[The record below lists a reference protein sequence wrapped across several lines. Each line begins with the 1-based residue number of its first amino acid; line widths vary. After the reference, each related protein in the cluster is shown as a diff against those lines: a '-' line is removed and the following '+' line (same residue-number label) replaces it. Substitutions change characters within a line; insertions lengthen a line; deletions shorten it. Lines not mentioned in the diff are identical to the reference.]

1 MSYTIQ
7 QISIILNAKST
18 IVNDA
23 DIDHL
28 LIDSRKIS
36 FPKTSLFFALVGDRR
51 NGHQFIKEV
60 YERGV
65 RNFVTSSFKPDITDS
80 TNEYKHLY
88 PDANF
93 LVVDNTLKALQ
104 TLASHHRI
112 QFNHPVIG
120 ITGSNGKTIVK
131 EWLNQLLQND
141 FNTVRSPRSYN
152 SQIGVPLSV
161 WQMKAANTLGIF
173 EAGISTIDEMEN
185 LQQIIK
191 PTIGIL
197 TNIGVAHNDGFE
209 NITQKVIEK
218 LKLFKDCK
226 QIICNGDDEI
236 IRRHCEIG
244 FLPNEAISSN
254 EKEIA
259 SCLAMTQHFFYWGKN
274 ECSNLQIIKEIKFAN
289 QTTLKSFYQN
299 KNIEIVIPFTDE
311 ASIANAC
318 TCWAAMLLLGFENN
332 IIAERMLQLQPV
344 EMRMQLL
351 PIINNCILINDSY
364 SNDSSSFYIA
374 LDYLVANATN
384 HKKTIIVSD
393 FSGNEKSN
401 TEVYFH
407 FIEQLSN
414 NKINKVIGIGT
425 EISKYAESFYS
436 KGIEVYFYE
445 TTSSFLNNISTHS
458 FKDEY
463 ILLKGGRAF
472 NFERISKWLQQ
483 KTHQT
488 VMEINLTAL
497 VHNLK
502 EYQKHLLPT
511 TKTMAMVKA
520 FSYGSGS
527 IEIAKVLQFH
537 KVDYLAVAYTDE
549 GIDLR
554 KAGIRLPLMILNVE
568 EENFDALI
576 EYNLE
581 PEIFSFSIYKAFH
594 QYLLQ
599 QGISNFPVHIK
610 LNTGMNRLGFEVIE
624 ATELASLISTNK
636 TMLVKSVLS
645 HLAASEDI
653 NQDEFTKHQQQLF
666 DAACAIFQS
675 KLNYNFIKHIANSA
689 AIFRNPASQYDM
701 VRLGIGLYGVDSAV
715 EHQLQLQTVAT
726 LKTTIAQIRT
736 VKANDSIG
744 YNRKGIV
751 TRDSKIATVRIGYA
765 DGLSRSLGNG
775 KGFMFLHN
783 KLAPIIGSVC
793 MDMTMI
799 DVTDIPEAKENDVV
813 EIFGKH
819 LPVQQVAKW
828 SNTIAY
834 ETLSTI
840 SQRVRR
846 IYVEE

>member
-1 MSYTIQ
+1 MYTIH
-7 QISIILNAKST
+7 QISTILNAEA
-18 IVNDA
+18 IINNDA
-23 DIDHL
+23 IIEYL

-36 FPKTSLFFALVGDRR
+36 FPNTSLFFALVGNRR
-51 NGHQFIKEV
+51 DGHSYIKDA
-60 YERGV
+60 YKQGV
-65 RNFVTSSFKPDITDS
+65 RHFVIKHSFDTS
-80 TNEYKHLY
+80 EYS
-88 PDANF
+88 DANF
-93 LVVDNTLKALQ
+93 LIVNDTLNALQ
-104 TLASHHRI
+104 TLAAHHRK
-112 QFNHPVIG
+112 QFNIPVIG

-141 FNTVRSPRSYN
+141 FNIVRSPRSYN
-152 SQIGVPLSV
+152 SQVGVPLSI

-173 EAGISTIDEMEN
+173 EAGISTVDEMEN
-185 LQQIIK
+185 LQKIIQ

-209 NITQKVIEK
+209 NNRQKIQEK
-218 LKLFKDCK
+218 LKLTKDCK
-226 QIICNGDDEI
+226 QIICNGDDEL
-236 IRRHCEIG
+236 IRSHCEK
-244 FLPNEAISSN
+244 LSN
-254 EKEIA
+254 LE
-259 SCLAMTQHFFYWGKN
+259 TFYWGKN
-274 ECSNLQIIKEIKFAN
+274 TSSNLQIIEEVKTSNK
-289 QTTLKSFYQN
+289 TTLKAFYQN
-299 KNIEIVIPFTDE
+299 KNIEIVVPFTDE

-318 TCWAAMLLLGFENN
+318 TCWAAMLLLGLENN
-332 IIAERMLQLQPV
+332 IIIERMLQLQPV

-351 PIINNCILINDSY
+351 PVINNCILINDSY

-374 LDYLVANATN
+374 LDYLVTNATN
-384 HKKTIIVSD
+384 RKKTIIVSD
-393 FSGNEKSN
+393 FSGIEKTN
-401 TEVYFH
+401 AAVYIN

-414 NKINKVIGIGT
+414 NKIDRVVGIGT
-425 EISKYAESFYS
+425 EISKYPESFIN
-436 KGIEVYFYE
+436 KGIEPIFYE
-445 TTSSFLNNISTHS
+445 TTSSFLNSITTHS

-463 ILLKGGRAF
+463 ILLKGGRSF

-502 EYQKHLLPT
+502 EYQKNVLPT

-527 IEIAKVLQFH
+527 IEIAKALQFH

-554 KAGIRLPLMILNVE
+554 KAGISLPIMILNVE

-581 PEIFSFSIYKAFH
+581 PEIFSFTIYKAFH

-599 QGISNFPVHIK
+599 QGISDFPVHIK
-610 LNTGMNRLGFEVIE
+610 FNTGMNRLGFEVAE
-624 ATELASLISTNK
+624 ANELATLLATNK

-645 HLAASEDI
+645 HLAASEDT

-666 DAACAIFQS
+666 EDACSIIHN

-689 AIFRNPASQYDM
+689 AIFRNPSSQYDM

-744 YNRKGIV
+744 YNRRGVV

-765 DGLSRSLGNG
+765 DGLSRSLSNG
-775 KGFMFLHN
+775 KGSMFLHN
-783 KLAPIIGSVC
+783 RLAPIIGSVC

-799 DVTDIPEAKENDVV
+799 DITDIPEAKENDTV

-819 LPVQQVAKW
+819 LPVQDIAKW

-840 SQRVRR
+840 SQRLRR

>member
-1 MSYTIQ
+1 MFFLLLTVAFYFCNKHKYLYSPNQIATILKAKS
-7 QISIILNAKST
+7 SII
-18 IVNDA
+18 NDA
-23 DIDHL
+23 IIEHL

-36 FPKTSLFFALVGDRR
+36 YPLTSLFFALVGDRR

-65 RNFVTSSFKPDITDS
+65 RNFVISTLIPDITDL
-80 TNEYKHLY
+80 TDATDCIKKY
-88 PDANF
+88 PNANF
-93 LVVDNTLKALQ
+93 LIVDDTLKALQ
-104 TLASHHRI
+104 TLASHHRK
-112 QFNHPVIG
+112 QFNYPVIG

-131 EWLNQLLQND
+131 EWLNQLLHND
-141 FNTVRSPRSYN
+141 YNIVRSPRSYN
-152 SQIGVPLSV
+152 SQVGVPLSV

-173 EAGISTIDEMEN
+173 EAGISTVNEMEN
-185 LQQIIK
+185 LQEIIK

-197 TNIGVAHNDGFE
+197 TNIGVAHNDGFK
-209 NITQKVIEK
+209 NNTQKLDEK
-218 LKLFKDCK
+218 LKLFKDSK
-226 QIICNGDDEI
+226 LIICNSDDELI
-236 IRRHCEIG
+236 KHQCEERNN
-244 FLPNEAISSN
+244 L
-254 EKEIA
+254 EI
-259 SCLAMTQHFFYWGKN
+259 FYWGKN
-274 ECSNLQIIKEIKFAN
+274 KSSSLQIIEEIKLAN
-289 QTTLKSFYQN
+289 KARLTAFYQN
-299 KNIEIVIPFTDE
+299 KNIEIVIPFTDD

-318 TCWAAMLLLGFENN
+318 TCWALMLALNFNN
-332 IIAERMLQLQPV
+332 TIIAERMLQLQPV

-351 PIINNCILINDSY
+351 PVINNCILINDSY

-374 LDYLVANATN
+374 LDYLVSNAAND
-384 HKKTIIVSD
+384 KKTIIVSD
-393 FSGNEKSN
+393 FSGNEKAN
-401 TEVYFH
+401 KDVYFN

-414 NKINKVIGIGT
+414 NKIYKIIGIGT
-425 EISKYAESFYS
+425 EISKFAESFIN
-436 KGIEVYFYE
+436 KGIEASFYE
-445 TTSSFLNNISTHS
+445 TTSSFLNSITTHS

-463 ILLKGGRAF
+463 ILLKGGRVF
-472 NFERISKWLQQ
+472 NFEKISKWLQQ

-502 EYQKHLLPT
+502 EYQKKLLPT

-554 KAGIRLPLMILNVE
+554 KAGISLPIMILNVE

-599 QGISNFPVHIK
+599 QGITDFPVHIK
-610 LNTGMNRLGFEVIE
+610 LNTGMNRLGFEVDEVI
-624 ATELASLISTNK
+624 ELATLLATNK

-645 HLAASEDI
+645 HLAASEDA
-653 NQDEFTKHQQQLF
+653 NQDGFTKHQQQLF
-666 DAACAIFQS
+666 ETACTVIQS
-675 KLNYNFIKHIANSA
+675 KLNYTFTMHIANSA
-689 AIFRNPASQYDM
+689 AIFRNPSIQYNM

-736 VKANDSIG
+736 VKANDSVG

-751 TRDSKIATVRIGYA
+751 IRDSKIATVRIGYA
-765 DGLSRSLGNG
+765 DGLSRSLSNG
-775 KGFMFLHN
+775 K
-783 KLAPIIGSVC
+783 IGRAHV
-793 MDMTMI
+793 
-799 DVTDIPEAKENDVV
+799 
-813 EIFGKH
+813 
-819 LPVQQVAKW
+819 
-828 SNTIAY
+828 
-834 ETLSTI
+834 
-840 SQRVRR
+840 
-846 IYVEE
+846 

>member
-1 MSYTIQ
+1 MYTIH
-7 QISIILNAKST
+7 QISTILNAKVIINSDA
-18 IVNDA
+18 IVEY
-23 DIDHL
+23 L

-36 FPKTSLFFALVGDRR
+36 FPNTSLFFALVGDRR
-51 NGHQFIKEV
+51 DGHSYIKDA
-60 YERGV
+60 YKQGL
-65 RNFVTSSFKPDITDS
+65 RNFVIKQSFDTS
-80 TNEYKHLY
+80 EYS
-88 PDANF
+88 DANF
-93 LVVDNTLKALQ
+93 LIVNDTLKALQ
-104 TLASHHRI
+104 TLAAYHRK
-112 QFNHPVIG
+112 QFNYPVIG

-141 FNTVRSPRSYN
+141 FNIVRSPRSYN
-152 SQIGVPLSV
+152 SQVGVPLSI
-161 WQMKAANTLGIF
+161 WQMKVSNTLGIF
-173 EAGISTIDEMEN
+173 EAGISTVDEMEN
-185 LQQIIK
+185 LQQIIQ

-209 NITQKVIEK
+209 NNTQKIQEK
-218 LKLFKDCK
+218 LKLAKDCK
-226 QIICNGDDEI
+226 QIICNGDDEL
-236 IRRHCEIG
+236 IRSYCEK
-244 FLPNEAISSN
+244 LSN
-254 EKEIA
+254 LE
-259 SCLAMTQHFFYWGKN
+259 TFYWGKN
-274 ECSNLQIIKEIKFAN
+274 TSANLQIIEEVKTSN
-289 QTTLKSFYQN
+289 QTTLKAFYEN

-318 TCWAAMLLLGFENN
+318 TCWAVMLLLGLENN
-332 IIAERMLQLQPV
+332 VIIERMLQLQPV

-351 PIINNCILINDSY
+351 PVINNCILINDSY

-393 FSGNEKSN
+393 FSGIEKSN
-401 TEVYFH
+401 AAVYKN
-407 FIEQLSN
+407 FIQQLSN
-414 NKINKVIGIGT
+414 NKIDRVVGIGT
-425 EISKYAESFYS
+425 EISKYAESFIN
-436 KGIEVYFYE
+436 KGIEPIFYE
-445 TTSSFLNNISTHS
+445 TTSSFLNSITTHS

-502 EYQKHLLPT
+502 EYQKNVLPT

-527 IEIAKVLQFH
+527 IEIAKALQFY

-554 KAGIRLPLMILNVE
+554 KAGISLPIMILNVE

-581 PEIFSFSIYKAFH
+581 PEIFSFTIYKAFH

-599 QGISNFPVHIK
+599 QGISDFPVHIK
-610 LNTGMNRLGFEVIE
+610 FNTGMNRLGFEVAE
-624 ATELASLISTNK
+624 ANELATLLATNK

-645 HLAASEDI
+645 HLAASEDV

-666 DAACAIFQS
+666 EDACSIIHN

-689 AIFRNPASQYDM
+689 AIFRNPSSQYDM

-744 YNRKGIV
+744 YNRRGVV

-765 DGLSRSLGNG
+765 DGLSRSLSNG
-775 KGFMFLHN
+775 KGSMFLHN
-783 KLAPIIGSVC
+783 RLAPIIGSVC

-799 DVTDIPEAKENDVV
+799 DITDIPEAKENDTV

-819 LPVQQVAKW
+819 LPVQDIAKW

>member
-1 MSYTIQ
+1 MYFIQ
-7 QISIILNAKST
+7 KIATILNATST
-18 IVNDA
+18 IVD
-23 DIDHL
+23 DTIVEHL

-51 NGHQFIKEV
+51 DGHQFIKEV
-60 YERGV
+60 YEGGV
-65 RNFVTSSFKPDITDS
+65 RNFVISDKNVIV
-80 TNEYKHLY
+80 YY

-93 LVVDNTLKALQ
+93 LLVDDTLKAFQ
-104 TLASHHRI
+104 TLAAHHRK
-112 QFNHPVIG
+112 QFNYPVIG

-141 FNTVRSPRSYN
+141 FNIVRSPRSYN
-152 SQIGVPLSV
+152 SQVGVPLSV
-161 WQMKAANTLGIF
+161 WQMKVANTLGIF
-173 EAGISTIDEMEN
+173 EAGISTVGEMEN
-185 LQQIIK
+185 LQQMIQ
-191 PTIGIL
+191 PTIGVL

-209 NITQKVIEK
+209 NITQKIIEK

-226 QIICNGDDEI
+226 QLICNSDDALVKKIVDENI
-236 IRRHCEIG
+236 TATI
-244 FLPNEAISSN
+244 
-254 EKEIA
+254 
-259 SCLAMTQHFFYWGKN
+259 FYWGKK
-274 ECSNLQIIKEIKFAN
+274 ESSNLQIIEELKTTN
-289 QTTLKSFYQN
+289 QTTVKAIWHN
-299 KNIEIVIPFTDE
+299 ENIAITVPFTDE

-318 TCWAAMLLLGFENN
+318 TCWAAMLLFGFDSK

-351 PIINNCILINDSY
+351 PVINNCILINDSY

-374 LDYLVANATN
+374 LDYLVANADN

-401 TEVYFH
+401 ASVYIN

-425 EISKYAESFYS
+425 EISKYADSFIN
-436 KGIEVYFYE
+436 KGIEVSFYE
-445 TTSSFLNNISTHS
+445 TTSSFLNSVTTQF

-502 EYQKHLLPT
+502 EYQKYLLPT

-554 KAGIRLPLMILNVE
+554 KAGIGLPIMILNVE

-599 QGISNFPVHIK
+599 QGITDFPVHIK
-610 LNTGMNRLGFEVIE
+610 LNTGMNRLGFEIDE
-624 ATELASLISTNK
+624 ADALATLLTTNK

-645 HLAASEDI
+645 HLAASEDAE
-653 NQDEFTKHQQQLF
+653 QDEFTKGQLASF
-666 DAACAIFQS
+666 HYIISFF
-675 KLNYNFIKHIANSA
+675 KLRLKYSFISHIGNSA
-689 AIFRNPASQYDM
+689 AIFRFPQWQFDM

-715 EHQLQLQTVAT
+715 DHQLQLQTVAT

-736 VKANDSIG
+736 VKANDTIG

-751 TRDSKIATVRIGYA
+751 KRDSNIATVRIGYA
-765 DGLSRSLGNG
+765 DGLSRSLSNG
-775 KGFMFLHN
+775 KGFMYLHN
-783 KLAPIIGSVC
+783 KLAPIIGTIC

-813 EIFGKH
+813 EIFGKY

-834 ETLSTI
+834 ETLSTV

>member
-1 MSYTIQ
+1 MSYSIQ
-7 QISIILNAKST
+7 KIATILNAKSI
-18 IVNDA
+18 IVD
-23 DIDHL
+23 DVIVEHL

-36 FPKTSLFFALVGDRR
+36 FPTTSLFFALVGDRR
-51 NGHQFIKEV
+51 NGHQYVKEV

-65 RNFVTSSFKPDITDS
+65 RNFVVSDNIDV
-80 TNEYKHLY
+80 TNYTN
-88 PDANF
+88 ANF
-93 LVVDNTLKALQ
+93 LFVEDTLKALQ
-104 TLASHHRI
+104 TITSYHRK
-112 QFNHPVIG
+112 QFICPVIG
-120 ITGSNGKTIVK
+120 ITGSNGKTILK

-141 FNTVRSPRSYN
+141 FNIVRSPRSYN
-152 SQIGVPLSV
+152 SQVGVPLSV
-161 WQMKAANTLGIF
+161 WQIKGTNNLAIF
-173 EAGISTIDEMEN
+173 EAGISTVNEMEN
-185 LQQIIK
+185 LQQIIH

-209 NITQKVIEK
+209 NFTQKLHEK
-218 LKLFKDCK
+218 LKLFKDCN
-226 QIICNGDDEI
+226 QIICNGDDELI
-236 IRRHCEIG
+236 KRQCLE
-244 FLPNEAISSN
+244 ESN
-254 EKEIA
+254 
-259 SCLAMTQHFFYWGKN
+259 LVFFYWGKKKS
-274 ECSNLQIIKEIKFAN
+274 SNLQIIEEKKSSN
-289 QTTLKSFYQN
+289 QSILKAIYQN
-299 KNIEIVIPFTDE
+299 HKIEITIPFTDE
-311 ASIANAC
+311 ASISNAC
-318 TCWAAMLLLGFENN
+318 SCWALMLLFGFENS

-374 LDYLVANATN
+374 LDYLVANAAN

-393 FSGNEKSN
+393 FSGNEKTN
-401 TEVYFH
+401 KEVYIK

-414 NKINKVIGIGT
+414 NKIDKVIGIGT
-425 EISKYAESFYS
+425 EISKYADNFANV
-436 KGIEVYFYE
+436 GIEVNFYE
-445 TTSSFLNNISTHS
+445 TSSSFLSIITTQS

-502 EYQKHLLPT
+502 EYQKNLLPT

-554 KAGIRLPLMILNVE
+554 KADICLPIMILNVE

-581 PEIFSFSIYKAFH
+581 PEIFSFNIFNAFH

-610 LNTGMNRLGFEVIE
+610 LNTGMNRLGFEVSE
-624 ATELASLISTNK
+624 ADELATLLATNK

-645 HLAASEDI
+645 HLAASEDP
-653 NQDEFTKHQQQLF
+653 NQDEFTMHQQQLF
-666 DAACAIFQS
+666 EATCTIIQS
-675 KLNYNFIKHIANSA
+675 KLNYTFIKHIANSA
-689 AIFRNPASQYDM
+689 SILRNPSSQYNM
-701 VRLGIGLYGVDSAV
+701 VRLGIGLYGVDSVV
-715 EHQLQLQTVAT
+715 ENQLQLQTVAT
-726 LKTTIAQIRT
+726 LKTTIAQIRI
-736 VKANDSIG
+736 VKANDTIG

-751 TRDSKIATVRIGYA
+751 KRDSKIATVRIGYA
-765 DGLSRSLGNG
+765 DGLNRNLSNG
-775 KGFMFLHN
+775 KGLMYLHQ
-783 KLAPIIGSVC
+783 KLAPIIGTVC

-799 DVTDIPEAKENDVV
+799 DITDILEAKENDVV

>member
-1 MSYTIQ
+1 MYTIQ
-7 QISIILNAKST
+7 QISTIINAKA
-18 IVNDA
+18 IIKNDA
-23 DIDHL
+23 TIEHL

-36 FPKTSLFFALVGDRR
+36 FPDTSLFFALIGDRR
-51 NGHQFIKEV
+51 DGHNYINDV
-60 YERGV
+60 YKQGV
-65 RNFVTSSFKPDITDS
+65 RNFVIAQNFDASEFA
-80 TNEYKHLY
+80 
-88 PDANF
+88 DANF
-93 LVVDNTLKALQ
+93 LVVENTLQALQ
-104 TLASHHRI
+104 VLASYHR
-112 QFNHPVIG
+112 QKFKFPVIG

-141 FNTVRSPRSYN
+141 FNIVRSPRSYN
-152 SQIGVPLSV
+152 SQVGVPLSI
-161 WQMKAANTLGIF
+161 WQINSKHNLGIF
-173 EAGISTIDEMEN
+173 EAGISTVNEMEN
-185 LQQIIK
+185 LQNIIK

-197 TNIGVAHNDGFE
+197 TNIGNAHNDGFTSKE
-209 NITQKVIEK
+209 QKLQEK
-218 LKLFKDCK
+218 LKLFEDCE
-226 QIICNGDDEI
+226 QIICNGDDEM
-236 IRRHCEIG
+236 IRRHCE
-244 FLPNEAISSN
+244 LLSN
-254 EKEIA
+254 HKI
-259 SCLAMTQHFFYWGKN
+259 FYWGK
-274 ECSNLQIIKEIKFAN
+274 SKSSSLQIIEEIKSTS
-289 QTTLKSFYQN
+289 QTKITAVYQGEN
-299 KNIEIVIPFTDE
+299 TEIVIPFIDE
-311 ASIANAC
+311 ASVSNAC
-318 TCWAAMLLLGFENN
+318 TCWAAMLLFNINNN
-332 IIAERMLQLQPV
+332 IIAERMLHLQPV

-351 PIINNCILINDSY
+351 PVANNCVLINDSY

-374 LDYLVANATN
+374 LNYLVSNAGK
-384 HKKTIIVSD
+384 HKKTLIVSD
-393 FSGNEKSN
+393 FSGSEKKN
-401 TEVYFH
+401 KEVYIN
-407 FIEQLSN
+407 FINQLHEK
-414 NKINKVIGIGT
+414 KIDKLIGIG
-425 EISKYAESFYS
+425 EVLFEYS
-436 KGIEVYFYE
+436 KEF
-445 TTSSFLNNISTHS
+445 SLNNIEAVFFRTTNEFINSITTHF

-472 NFERISKWLQQ
+472 HFERISKWLQQ

-527 IEIAKVLQFH
+527 VEVARVLQFH

-554 KAGIRLPLMILNVE
+554 KAGISLPIMILNVE

-599 QGISNFPVHIK
+599 QAINDFPVHIK
-610 LNTGMNRLGFEVIE
+610 LNTGMNRLGFEVNE
-624 ATELASLISTNK
+624 VEELSQLLVANN

-645 HLAASEDI
+645 HLAASEAAEH
-653 NQDEFTKHQQQLF
+653 DEFTQHQLHLF
-666 DAACAIFQS
+666 DSACNIIQS
-675 KLNYNFIKHIANSA
+675 KLSYTFIKHIANSA
-689 AIFRNPASQYDM
+689 AIFRHSKAQYNM

-715 EHQLQLQTVAT
+715 DNQLQLQTVAT

-744 YNRKGIV
+744 YNRRGVV

-775 KGFMFLHN
+775 NGFMYLHN

-799 DVTDIPEAKENDVV
+799 DVTDIPEAIENDVV

-819 LPVQQVAKW
+819 LPVKDVAKW

-834 ETLSTI
+834 ETLSTV

-846 IYVEE
+846 VYVEE